1 MSGTGV
7 QSAMRRRMR
16 PPEEQRRTI
25 STPQN
30 NRDQPQIRAQN
41 NQRQMNPGQILYM
54 HQMKIQEIQKQLENI
69 GVVNNNPSSMNLDN
83 IKGEFDSIIEKKF
96 SILSNNLNFILNKIN
111 EQQKTNELLKGEID
125 RLVLNNKKLTEQL
138 ESKME
143 KEDLEEFKK
152 TFLETKKEDSLSSL
166 ESPGTLH
173 SIDINP
179 DIKLDNND
187 VLDLTNV
194 DLDRDKDDKV
204 DNDKVEEETEPET
217 ETDIVSDTLAS
228 VNVVDDKTIDI
239 ITNIDIKNEN
249 IKLEIDAN

>member
-16 PPEEQRRTI
+16 PPEEQRRTV

-30 NRDQPQIRAQN
+30 NRDQPQPRAQN

-69 GVVNNNPSSMNLDN
+69 GVVSNNTSSMNLDN

-125 RLVLNNKKLTEQL
+125 RLVLDNKKLTEQL

-166 ESPGTLH
+166 ETPGTLH
-173 SIDINP
+173 SIDISP
-179 DIKLDNND
+179 DINLDNND

-194 DLDRDKDDKV
+194 DLDREKDDKV
-204 DNDKVEEETEPET
+204 EDDKVEEETQPETQPET
-217 ETDIVSDTLAS
+217 ETDIVSDTLSS
-228 VNVVDDKTIDI
+228 VNVVDDKTL
-239 ITNIDIKNEN
+239 NIKNEN